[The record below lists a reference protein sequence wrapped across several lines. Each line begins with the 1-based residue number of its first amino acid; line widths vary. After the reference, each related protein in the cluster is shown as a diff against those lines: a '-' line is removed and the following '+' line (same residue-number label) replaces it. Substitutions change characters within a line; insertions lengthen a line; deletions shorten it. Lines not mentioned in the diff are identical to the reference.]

1 MKTANIF
8 VNFTQ
13 KKMIFTSNQLRD
25 FSTLF
30 SRSEVNRWLK
40 GDFDSIDIKLERYN
54 LIEQNKGNSYLKFLR
69 NTYHILEKKYP
80 NEYVLKNEFLNK
92 WLKKEL
98 GTNNSV
104 IFNEFRIGKAIADLA
119 MFNGVSK
126 VFEIKTI
133 LDKEYRLSNQIN
145 EYKKIFNE
153 VYIIVPKVLLS
164 KYSSYDNSVGIIS
177 FDSCS
182 KEFELIQKAKR
193 INNIDS
199 NTLME
204 VLHTKEYLEI
214 SKAYFGQL
222 PEMNA
227 FNQFD
232 ICKELISK
240 IPQNDLNNLFLSTIK
255 KRNINNQF
263 FNKVNNEFNQICLSL
278 NLKKQERDNLINSLK
293 TNTI

>member
-1 MKTANIF
+1 MS
-8 VNFTQ
+8 
-13 KKMIFTSNQLRD
+13 FTSNQLRD

-40 GDFDSIDIKLERYN
+40 GDFDSIDLKLERYN

-69 NTYHILEKKYP
+69 NTYRILEKNYP
-80 NEYVLKNEFLNK
+80 NEYVLKNEFLNN

-98 GTNNSV
+98 GTDNSI

-133 LDKEYRLSNQIN
+133 LDKEYRLSNQLQ

-153 VYIIVPKVLLS
+153 VYIIVPNVLLS
-164 KYSSYDNSVGIIS
+164 KYLNYDNSVGIIS
-177 FDSCS
+177 FDSNS
-182 KEFELIQKAKR
+182 KKFELIQKAER
-193 INNIDS
+193 INNINS

-222 PEMNA
+222 PEMNS

-240 IPQNDLNNLFLSTIK
+240 IPKKDLNILFLTAMK
-255 KRNINNQF
+255 KRNINNLF
-263 FNKVNNEFNQICLSL
+263 FNKVNSEFNQICLSL

>member
-1 MKTANIF
+1 MAF
-8 VNFTQ
+8 P
-13 KKMIFTSNQLRD
+13 SNQLRD

-40 GDFDSIDIKLERYN
+40 GDFQSIYIKLERYN
-54 LIEQNKGNSYLKFLR
+54 LTDKNKGISYLKFLR
-69 NTYHILEKKYP
+69 NVYHILEENYQ

-92 WLKKEL
+92 WLKNEL

-133 LDKEYRLSNQIN
+133 LDKEYRLSNQIQ

-153 VYIIVPKVLLS
+153 VYIIVPDVFLC
-164 KYSSYDNSVGIIS
+164 KYSSYDDSVGIIT
-177 FDSCS
+177 FDSNS
-182 KEFELIQKAKR
+182 KSFEIIQKAKR
-193 INNIDS
+193 INNINS
-199 NTLME
+199 NTLMD

-214 SKAYFGQL
+214 STKYYGQL
-222 PEMNA
+222 PKMNS
-227 FNQFD
+227 FNQFE

-240 IPQNDLNNLFLSTIK
+240 IPQNELNSLFLTTMK

-278 NLKKQERDNLINSLK
+278 NLKKRERDNLINSLK

>member
-1 MKTANIF
+1 MTLSA
-8 VNFTQ
+8 
-13 KKMIFTSNQLRD
+13 NQLRD

-40 GDFDSIDIKLERYN
+40 GDFDSINVKIERYN
-54 LIEQNKGNSYLKFLR
+54 LFEQYKGDSYLNFLR
-69 NTYHILEKKYP
+69 KIYLILKKNYP
-80 NEYVLKNEFLNK
+80 IEYVLKNEFLNN

-98 GTNNSV
+98 GTDNSV
-104 IFNEFRIGKAIADLA
+104 IFNEFRIGKCIADLA

-126 VFEIKTI
+126 VFEIKTVF
-133 LDKEYRLSNQIN
+133 DKEYRLPNQLQ

-153 VYIIVPKVLLS
+153 VYIIVPNILLS
-164 KYSSYDNSVGIIS
+164 KYSSYDSSVGIIS
-177 FDSCS
+177 FDSNS
-182 KEFELIQKAKR
+182 KKFELVQKAQRVYKV
-193 INNIDS
+193 DS
-199 NTLME
+199 STLME

-222 PEMNA
+222 PEMNS

-232 ICKELISK
+232 ICRELISK
-240 IPQNDLNNLFLSTIK
+240 IPQEDLNNLFLTTMK

-278 NLKKQERDNLINSLK
+278 NLKKQERMNLINVLK
-293 TNTI
+293 INII

>member
-1 MKTANIF
+1 MT
-8 VNFTQ
+8 FTP
-13 KKMIFTSNQLRD
+13 NQLRD

-40 GDFDSIDIKLERYN
+40 GDFESIEVKLERYN
-54 LIEQNKGNSYLKFLR
+54 LTEQNKGNTYLKFLR
-69 NTYHILEKKYP
+69 KTYRILEKNYP

-92 WLKKEL
+92 WLKSEL

-126 VFEIKTI
+126 AFEIKTI
-133 LDKEYRLSNQIN
+133 LDKEYRLSNQLQQ
-145 EYKKIFNE
+145 YKKIFNE
-153 VYIIVPKVLLS
+153 VYIIIPNIHIS
-164 KYSSYDNSVGIIS
+164 KYSSFDNSVGIIS
-177 FDSCS
+177 FDSSS
-182 KEFELIQKAKR
+182 KKFELIKKAERKVD
-193 INNIDS
+193 IDT

-204 VLHTKEYLEI
+204 ILHTKEYLEI
-214 SKAYFGQL
+214 SKAYFGEL
-222 PEMNA
+222 PKLNA
-227 FNQFD
+227 FNQFE
-232 ICKELISK
+232 ICKELISN
-240 IPQNDLNNLFLSTIK
+240 IPKNDLNKLFLNAMK

-293 TNTI
+293 INTI